1 MSLQEV
7 GEQEQEVC
15 HSALWLPGSDVFL
28 YVPYSVFTVVA
39 VRCPSASARAAG
51 EVAEVSVSVC
61 LWRLCV
67 AMCRALCGLAAFVY
81 RGLYPYGCSCGCG
94 LCLMTRGRRTSCC
107 R

>member
-7 GEQEQEVC
+7 GEEEQEVC

-67 AMCRALCGLAAFVY
+67 AMCRALCGLAAFVC
-81 RGLYPYGCSCGCG
+81 RGS
-94 LCLMTRGRRTSCC
+94 
-107 R
+107 